1 MFKALYKY
9 WFRKE
14 GWSVE
19 GSLEPIP
26 DKFIVIVGPHT
37 ASVDFLVGL
46 MAKAILNLDTIKFL
60 GKSQLFRFPFGFIF
74 RALGGFPVERSEDNN
89 LVDTVTEIFNS
100 HDKFC
105 IALAPEGTRSKVG
118 RLKTGFYH
126 IAKNARVPIYPIG
139 FDFRTKTIIVKDA
152 FIPGTSMAND
162 FKMLLEFYTKIEG
175 KNPELGIDMTIYE
188 KTIQPSNMD

>member
-1 MFKALYKY
+1 M
-9 WFRKE
+9 
-14 GWSVE
+14 
-19 GSLEPIP
+19 EPIP

-37 ASVDFLVGL
+37 ASADFFVGL

-74 RALGGFPVERSEDNN
+74 RALGGFPVERSKDNN

-105 IALAPEGTRSKVG
+105 IALAPEGTRSKVE

-162 FKMLLEFYTKIEG
+162 FKMLLEFYSKIEG